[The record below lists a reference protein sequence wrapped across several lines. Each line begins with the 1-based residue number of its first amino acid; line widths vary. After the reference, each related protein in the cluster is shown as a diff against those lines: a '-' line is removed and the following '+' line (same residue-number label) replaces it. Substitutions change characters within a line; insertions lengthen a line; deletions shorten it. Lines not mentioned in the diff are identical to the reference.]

1 MLNQIWQGLQWEV
14 LLIGQSVVQKGPK
27 TFGLKEDLGGSW
39 ILENDIVTIFTISVT
54 LKGFQIYTFY

>member
-1 MLNQIWQGLQWEV
+1 V